1 MVLTIFEVYKDNTA
15 KTLNILKINELL
27 LSGDEQCFKI
37 TLSSVYAMDKLPSNQ
52 EEADTK
58 GTLHAYN
65 ILKNINPE
73 KYVIIRS
80 HSDDRDININATFLL
95 VTYSANVYNNYGNAS
110 SRKGIYL
117 SELNLTNSE
126 KESLLRMHAFSG
138 NDFICQVSFVRVKP
152 IPGKL

>member
-1 MVLTIFEVYKDNTA
+1 MVLTIFEVYKDNRA
-15 KTLNILKINELL
+15 KTLNVLKINELI

-37 TLSSVYAMDKLPSNQ
+37 TLSSVYAMDELSSNQ
-52 EEADTK
+52 EEADRF
-58 GTLHAYN
+58 HAYS

-80 HSDDRDININATFLL
+80 HSDDKDINIIATLLL

-126 KESLLRMHAFSG
+126 KESLLGMHAFSG
-138 NDFICQVSFVRVKP
+138 NNFICQVSFKRVKS
-152 IPGKL
+152 IAGKL